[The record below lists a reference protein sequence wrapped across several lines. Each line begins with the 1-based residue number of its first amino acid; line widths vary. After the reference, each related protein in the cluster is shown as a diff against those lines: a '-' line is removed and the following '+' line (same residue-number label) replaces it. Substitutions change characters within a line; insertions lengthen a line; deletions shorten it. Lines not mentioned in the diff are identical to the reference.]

1 MAANPPVMGRPRR
14 PEHIR
19 RLKLRESTYNLWNQR
34 KEALG
39 IHGITNSEF
48 AEILLHQNVS
58 TRQHRERSPGYN
70 SSGTQRQGT
79 LSNCDGTKLSFVT
92 CFPTALHYQFNVWFA
107 KIISLCLLCASIKS
121 TLY

>member
-14 PEHIR
+14 PERIR

-58 TRQHRERSPGYN
+58 ARQHRERSPRYN

-79 LSNCDGTKLSFVT
+79 LSNYDGTKLSFVT
-92 CFPTALHYQFNVWFA
+92 CFTTALHYQFNV
-107 KIISLCLLCASIKS
+107 
-121 TLY
+121 